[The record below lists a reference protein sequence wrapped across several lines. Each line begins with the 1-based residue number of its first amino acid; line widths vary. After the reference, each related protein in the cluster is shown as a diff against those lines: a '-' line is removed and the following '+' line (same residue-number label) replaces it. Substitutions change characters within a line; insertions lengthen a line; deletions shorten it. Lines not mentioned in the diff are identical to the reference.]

1 MFNHNPFFGK
11 IIYHLIFLILV
22 ENVGNGFFFKYG
34 NAKTLDKLW
43 KSFVPFCFCENYI
56 LGLSVTENP
65 ITI

>member
-1 MFNHNPFFGK
+1 MD
-11 IIYHLIFLILV
+11 
-22 ENVGNGFFFKYG
+22 FFFKHG

-43 KSFVPFCFCENYI
+43 KSFVPFCLCENYI